1 MSNCPVCQE
10 DLFSS
15 RNASH
20 EMPCGHAIHW
30 HCFKEMAKFDSRCPI
45 CKKTA
50 ESYEQMAPTWNAMA
64 MAIALQPVPPE
75 MAKVVSILCS
85 DCEVRQENRSWHFF
99 GVQCQY
105 CTSFNTVVLET
116 KLSGIQAAEFLA
128 ERARAGRQHAN
139 SSHATSPGNAP
150 HFGHYPTIQGDL
162 LPLDLERNAS
172 ALGGAEPMFDD
183 DVQDDNMST

>member
-1 MSNCPVCQE
+1 MTN
-10 DLFSS
+10 
-15 RNASH
+15 
-20 EMPCGHAIHW
+20 
-30 HCFKEMAKFDSRCPI
+30 FDSRCPI

-50 ESYEQMAPTWNAMA
+50 ESHERMAPTWNAMA

-128 ERARAGRQHAN
+128 ERARVGRQNVN
-139 SSHATSPGNAP
+139 SIHETSPGGTQQFNQ
-150 HFGHYPTIQGDL
+150 TIQGHL
-162 LPLDLERNAS
+162 QPLVLERNTID
-172 ALGGAEPMFDD
+172 LGGAEPMNDD
-183 DVQDDNMST
+183 DIQDHNMSI